1 MKCALKHIYLEVEA
15 EPKYFEMKKYTGEY
29 RSLEIKYKLLSS
41 FEETYCTVYSTYILL
56 YSTYTRAHFRLR

>member
-41 FEETYCTVYSTYILL
+41 FEDTYLNKNYILL
-56 YSTYTRAHFRLR
+56 YSTYTRAQFNLR

>member
-41 FEETYCTVYSTYILL
+41 FEDTYCTVLITYCTVLIQEHTLGFG
-56 YSTYTRAHFRLR
+56 SS